1 MKDYADRLLS
11 FQNEITG
18 ELVVELSKGLEAEID
33 FCQVQFDD
41 ISFGKIYIDVVAIY
55 GAQEFDLR
63 IIHQEGLFRIYEW
76 FLGTP
81 DYRQDEHFLKM
92 KTKLESGD
100 Y

>member
-1 MKDYADRLLS
+1 MKDYSYRLVCHQDQIVEEMLSDLAD
-11 FQNEITG
+11 
-18 ELVVELSKGLEAEID
+18 GLEAEIE

-41 ISFGKIYIDVVAIY
+41 ISLGKIYIDVTAKY
-55 GAQEFDLR
+55 GVHEFDLR
-63 IIHQEGLFRIYEW
+63 IIYQEGSFRIYDW
-76 FLGTP
+76 FFGTP